1 MTRVNGCVRRAR
13 PQRDAGYP
21 GAFHELFAV
30 LSGSKLGFATQ
41 QPPTTQ
47 LVTNYSSSTWKGV
60 VAVPHGPRYNRVSA
74 RMTTTPRAGA
84 RVEEIVHRHV
94 DAQCST
100 PPSRRICRAPNIW
113 WHSGPRRRPA
123 PTGRVG
129 DSFRMI
135 ADPAWRVAP
144 NAPFAGPTATTVFAA
159 ALNQSRYLNSIELL
173 GQLEQTLR
181 GARRTAVSPRWCCG
195 ELPPGT
201 TRPGRPWR
209 VIPAAVQRG
218 NGCDAAQR

>member
-94 DAQCST
+94 DTQCST
-100 PPSRRICRAPNIW
+100 PPSRRICRAPNILVALRTAQA
-113 WHSGPRRRPA
+113 SGSDRSCRRFIPHDRRPRVAGGTERAIRRPHCHHGRRR
-123 PTGRVG
+123 G
-129 DSFRMI
+129 
-135 ADPAWRVAP
+135 
-144 NAPFAGPTATTVFAA
+144 
-159 ALNQSRYLNSIELL
+159 IESKPIS
-173 GQLEQTLR
+173 E
-181 GARRTAVSPRWCCG
+181 
-195 ELPPGT
+195 
-201 TRPGRPWR
+201 
-209 VIPAAVQRG
+209 
-218 NGCDAAQR
+218 